1 MTLRCAF
8 LARDHFPQVYQTFRE
23 AFADYQVDSSYVT
36 ERVLLNRAIKNGVDF
51 DLSIGTFDDRR
62 MVGFTIVGI
71 DDWDNMRSAFDI
83 VTGIIPACRG
93 KGIATRMFDF
103 AIPKLRARG
112 VRRFLLEVLQT
123 NEPAVKAYRRAGF
136 SIRREF
142 DCFEL
147 RLDNANLT
155 GDLKVPLH
163 IQAVGKEEL
172 GDFEEHLD
180 WQPSWENSLAS
191 INRIP
196 DEIVMYGGFLDDRC
210 VGLIVYYPLLNWI
223 MNLVVKIDY
232 RRRGIATRLLAH
244 LLDHLGADISVVK
257 LINVDHSDRAMLRLL
272 GKAGFELLVRQ
283 FEMECNLENPRF

>member
-8 LARDHFPQVYQTFRE
+8 LTRGHFHQIYKTFRE
-23 AFADYQVDSSYVT
+23 AFADYQIDCSYVT
-36 ERVLLNRAIKNGVDF
+36 ERTLLNRAIKNGVDF

-71 DDWDNMRSAFDI
+71 DNWDNMRSAFDI
-83 VTGIIPACRG
+83 VTGIIPAYRG

-103 AIPKLRARG
+103 AIPELRAHG
-112 VRRFLLEVLQT
+112 VMRFVLEVLQT
-123 NEPAVKAYRRAGF
+123 NEPAVKVYRRAGF

-147 RLDNANLT
+147 RLDKARLT
-155 GDLKVPLH
+155 FDLKVPLR

-172 GDFEEHLD
+172 VDFEEHLD

-196 DEIVMYGGFLDDRC
+196 DEIVIYGGFLDDQC
-210 VGLIVYYPLLNWI
+210 VGLIVYYPVLNWI
-223 MNLVVKIDY
+223 MSLVVKRDY
-232 RRRGIATRLLAH
+232 RKRGIATRLLAH
-244 LLDHLGADISVVK
+244 LLDHLGPDISIVK
-257 LINVDHSDRAMLRLL
+257 LINVDHSDRAMLKLL

-283 FEMECNLENPRF
+283 FEMEYNLEDPRF